1 MNKEEMGTPIFE
13 TENGRAWMAKM
24 LRQLANTVET
34 SKTLDVG
41 QYSVRGTAKQL
52 PDTGQ
57 VWMQQD
63 MEDALDVNIA
73 FRLEG
78 IDLQKARALDAKDKR
93 AATAVEVLP
102 APSSDVIRKRMPGGP
117 IEKDMRNSWRYTSKQ
132 ARWAGLFRTVADEV
146 EKAESF
152 GFGEIC
158 YANRPP
164 KENMGADNRRFF
176 KVELTYDLSD
186 EDVEL
191 MPEDCLKPKEGVS

>member
-13 TENGRAWMAKM
+13 TENGRAWMAKL
-24 LRQLANTVET
+24 LRRLANTVET

-78 IDLQKARALDAKDKR
+78 IDLQKARALDAK
-93 AATAVEVLP
+93 
-102 APSSDVIRKRMPGGP
+102 
-117 IEKDMRNSWRYTSKQ
+117 EKKT
-132 ARWAGLFRTVADEV
+132 
-146 EKAESF
+146 
-152 GFGEIC
+152 
-158 YANRPP
+158 
-164 KENMGADNRRFF
+164 
-176 KVELTYDLSD
+176 
-186 EDVEL
+186 
-191 MPEDCLKPKEGVS
+191 